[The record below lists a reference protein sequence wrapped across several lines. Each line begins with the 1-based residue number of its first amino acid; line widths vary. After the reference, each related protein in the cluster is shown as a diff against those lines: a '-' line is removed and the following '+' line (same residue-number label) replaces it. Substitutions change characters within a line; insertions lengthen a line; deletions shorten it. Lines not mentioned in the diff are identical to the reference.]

1 MYNGHEGAN
10 GTLTIGWKVA
20 TDQIKTSSIR
30 ANVTFAK
37 AFALKDQSVLATA
50 ANMGGNTIV
59 PAYNTVLKDNA
70 DNSGTIAA
78 AATATYI
85 DGLPRFVTL
94 EGRTLYKDGDWNTL
108 ALPFDLPLEGSV
120 LEGAIVKELTGA
132 TVSGETT
139 TLTFSPVE
147 SIKAGKPYLVKWET
161 EDEPIVEPV
170 FADVVVKTLT
180 AADTVVSVSEAAV
193 EFIGYCSA
201 KLITPA
207 NPEIYYMTSGNTLK
221 HTGVNRTLR
230 ACRAYFRFTD
240 EASVTGA
247 RQFVLNF
254 DGDETTG
261 IAEMG
266 HEREDVSNAGD
277 WYTVNG
283 VKIEKPVRKGLFIR
297 NGKKEIVK

>member
-1 MYNGHEGAN
+1 MRSTTKGTSDLTSWPAGWYVSDDVTIGSRVELGTGEVHLILADGKTLTAN
-10 GTLTIGWKVA
+10 RGIHTTDKTLTIYGQSGQTGKLVA
-20 TDQIKTSSIR
+20 NGYDNGAGIGGNLYFSSGVITINGGVIEATSSR
-30 ANVTFAK
+30 G
-37 AFALKDQSVLATA
+37 SA
-50 ANMGGNTIV
+50 AIG
-59 PAYNTVLKDNA
+59 
-70 DNSGTIAA
+70 
-78 AATATYI
+78 
-85 DGLPRFVTL
+85 
-94 EGRTLYKDGDWNTL
+94 
-108 ALPFDLPLEGSV
+108 
-120 LEGAIVKELTGA
+120 
-132 TVSGETT
+132 GETT
-139 TLTFSPVE
+139 ELTFSTVTT
-147 SIKAGKPYLVKWET
+147 SLKAGKPYLVKWET
-161 EDEPIVEPV
+161 TDDPIVEPA

-180 AADTVVSVSEAAV
+180 AADTVVSIPAAAV
-193 EFIGYCSA
+193 EFIGYCSS

-283 VKIEKPVRKGLFIR
+283 VKIEKPVRKGLYIR